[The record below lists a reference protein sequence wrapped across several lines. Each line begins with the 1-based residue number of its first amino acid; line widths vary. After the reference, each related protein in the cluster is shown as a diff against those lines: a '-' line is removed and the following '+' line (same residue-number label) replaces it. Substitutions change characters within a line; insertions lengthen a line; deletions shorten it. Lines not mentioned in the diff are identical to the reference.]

1 MAEGKQV
8 VRVLK
13 PGRFELTEHA
23 NQDKTITV
31 EEGTK
36 LSDLEVP
43 AFYANVANQLRPYD
57 HIRVRIDTGEWY
69 AEALVLS
76 CGKNWAKVKVINEV
90 KLESKDTQLEGLDL
104 SGFELKYR
112 GPHHKYSVIRV
123 TDSEVIKD
131 EFADKQEAQS
141 WLLDYVKNL

>member
-1 MAEGKQV
+1 MAEGNKV

-43 AFYANVANQLRPYD
+43 AFYSNVAVQLRPYD

-69 AEALVLS
+69 AELLVLS
-76 CGKNWAKVKVINEV
+76 CGKNWAKVKVLN
-90 KLESKDTQLEGLDL
+90 KYDLESKDTLLQGPDL
-104 SGFELKYR
+104 SGYEVKYR
-112 GPHHKYSVIRV
+112 GPHHKHSVVRV
-123 TDSEVIKD
+123 SDSEVIKD
-131 EFADKQEAQS
+131 EFSDKREAEA
-141 WLLDYVKNL
+141 WLLDYVKQL